1 MWVWERVSWGWMFFP
16 SLSDSKSGT
25 ISTLSSGSTG
35 DPRKDTHS
43 SATVHSV
50 SMWLWSSWCQDTIS
64 HLSLWKT
71 PKYLKTPC
79 WQSFGKSY
87 SHMAEGGQSGINLWK
102 KMRQNL
108 PKLHNAY
115 MLCPN
120 NSTFRNSS
128 KVHLIHIWKNGYQRG
143 SLQPTLWE

>member
-1 MWVWERVSWGWMFFP
+1 MSVGTGQFGVDVL
-16 SLSDSKSGT
+16 SLSGWLKVRHN
-25 ISTLSSGSTG
+25 IHPQLRSTG

-50 SMWLWSSWCQDTIS
+50 SMWLWSSWCQDTTS

-71 PKYLKTPC
+71 PKYLTTPC

-102 KMRQNL
+102 KRRQNL

-128 KVHLIHIWKNGYQRG
+128 KVHLIHIRKSGYQRG